1 MRRERALATGPSF
14 FVGMITA
21 MRIRAFCSE
30 LVSKPCQARVLSAN
44 SPTASSGRQAR
55 SQETALR
62 RAAAGVPGA
71 RFLRAG
77 VEGRPVRGHPL
88 SVLKPVL
95 VTVSVAVAV
104 FGCRPRE
111 SNQPTQPAPIAAAVP
126 QIASKAVPGRRVI
139 FIGLD
144 GADWS
149 LLDQYTARGVM
160 PTLAKLVAEGSS
172 GTVKTIHPPLSPLIW
187 TTMMTGVSPLEHRIL
202 DFLRVNPVSQQR
214 EPITSDERKV
224 PAVWNMATAAGKK
237 VGALGFWATY
247 PAESVNGLMV
257 SDRLFTFLFS
267 EKAPPPGV
275 VYPASMES
283 WARDGL
289 SRVQNDTGY
298 NEVKAILPWL
308 TEAEYTQA
316 AAVTDP
322 YAHPVSALRRILI
335 ETKVYDDLGRD
346 WFSREKPDLLLL
358 YLQGTD
364 SIGHVFAP
372 YAPPRQASVSEAD
385 YAHYKDVPER
395 YFATIDG
402 VLARYVALA
411 QSTGSVIMLASDH
424 GFLWGEGR
432 PTTLSSAANTTA
444 AKWHAENGIYL
455 LWGPGIPPSQGHAGA
470 GKVDQVCATLLA
482 LAGLPPGRNVAGPPL
497 SGAPAP
503 PASNE
508 AVDYRAVYTPAAT
521 AQATTGN
528 SQSTVDEDTVAKLR
542 ALGYIGA
549 SEGKGRAFGTRTAGS
564 LNNEG
569 LLLKEAG
576 KQKEAIDAF
585 DTAISVDPNLAS
597 ALWNLSD
604 LLWSR
609 SESLDKSDAL
619 LVRAFANGLPEG
631 TKYLIGR
638 AIGYQRNGQIERS
651 ISLLNQA
658 AAAKPSEP
666 DVWLFRGRYRVER
679 GECAGAVD
687 DFHQAARLKPNNAG
701 VYASLGLAELC
712 AGDAAAGR
720 ADLHRSL
727 QLDPN
732 QPKVREYLRGGRQ

>member
-1 MRRERALATGPSF
+1 VIV
-14 FVGMITA
+14 FVITA
-21 MRIRAFCSE
+21 LGC
-30 LVSKPCQARVLSAN
+30 
-44 SPTASSGRQAR
+44 
-55 SQETALR
+55 
-62 RAAAGVPGA
+62 
-71 RFLRAG
+71 
-77 VEGRPVRGHPL
+77 
-88 SVLKPVL
+88 
-95 VTVSVAVAV
+95 
-104 FGCRPRE
+104 GCRSRE
-111 SNQPTQPAPIAAAVP
+111 SNQPTYSAPAAAAVP
-126 QIASKAVPGRRVI
+126 QIASKAVPGKRVI

-160 PTLAKLVAEGSS
+160 PTLAKLASEGSS
-172 GTVKTIHPPLSPLIW
+172 GTIRTISPPLSPLIW

-247 PAESVNGLMV
+247 PAESINGLMV

-283 WARDGL
+283 WAREGL
-289 SRVQNDTGY
+289 TRAQNETGY
-298 NEVKAILPWL
+298 DAVKAVLPWL
-308 TEAEYTQA
+308 TDAEYTQA

-335 ETKVYDDLGRD
+335 ETKVYDNLGRD
-346 WFSREKPDLLLL
+346 WLSRERPDLLLL
-358 YLQGTD
+358 YFQGTD

-372 YAPPRQASVSEAD
+372 YAPPQQTSVSQAD
-385 YAHYKDVPER
+385 YERYKDVPER
-395 YFATIDG
+395 YFAAIDQM
-402 VLARYVALA
+402 LARYVALA

-455 LWGPGIPPSQGHAGA
+455 LWGPGISRSQGHAGT

-482 LAGLPPGRNVAGPPL
+482 LAGVPPGRNVAGPPL
-497 SGAPAP
+497 SGAPAAA
-503 PASNE
+503 ASNE
-508 AVDYRAVYTPAAT
+508 AVDYRAVYTPATT
-521 AQATTGN
+521 AQTTTGG
-528 SQSTVDEDTVAKLR
+528 SESTVDEDTVAKLR

-569 LLLKEAG
+569 LLLKQAG

-658 AAAKPSEP
+658 AAAKPNEP

-679 GECAGAVD
+679 GECTAAVD
-687 DFHQAARLKPNNAG
+687 DFRRATTLSPDNASA
-701 VYASLGLAELC
+701 YASLGLAQAC
-712 AGDAAAGR
+712 AGDTSAAR
-720 ADLHRSL
+720 ISLQKSL

-732 QPKVREYLRGGRQ
+732 QPRVRDYLKENGR

>member
-1 MRRERALATGPSF
+1 MRGRAILIVLTVVCVGAATGCRSRDSQTP
-14 FVGMITA
+14 
-21 MRIRAFCSE
+21 
-30 LVSKPCQARVLSAN
+30 P
-44 SPTASSGRQAR
+44 ASR
-55 SQETALR
+55 ST
-62 RAAAGVPGA
+62 AAATP
-71 RFLRAG
+71 
-77 VEGRPVRGHPL
+77 E
-88 SVLKPVL
+88 
-95 VTVSVAVAV
+95 
-104 FGCRPRE
+104 
-111 SNQPTQPAPIAAAVP
+111 
-126 QIASKAVPGRRVI
+126 IASKAEPGKRVI

-149 LLDQYTARGVM
+149 LLDQYAARGLM
-160 PTLAKLVAEGSS
+160 PTLAKLVSEGAS
-172 GTVKTIHPPLSPLIW
+172 GTVKTLHPPLSPLIW

-202 DFLRVNPVSQQR
+202 DFLRVNPASQQR
-214 EPITSDERKV
+214 EPITSDERRV
-224 PAVWNMATAAGKK
+224 PAVWNMATAGGKK
-237 VGALGFWATY
+237 VGALGYWATY

-267 EKAPPPGV
+267 EATPPPGV
-275 VYPASMES
+275 VYPASVET

-289 SRVQNDTGY
+289 KRAQDGVGY
-298 NEVKAILPWL
+298 DAINAILPWL
-308 TEAEYTQA
+308 TQSEYAQA

-335 ETKVYDDLGRD
+335 ETKVYDELGRD

-358 YLQGTD
+358 YFQGTD

-372 YAPPRQASVSEAD
+372 YAPPKQPEVSESD
-385 YAHYKDVPER
+385 YTRYKDVAER
-395 YFATIDG
+395 YFAGIDQL
-402 VLARYVALA
+402 LARYVALA
-411 QSTGSVIMLASDH
+411 QATGSVIMLASDH

-432 PTTLSSAANTTA
+432 PTSLSSAANTTA
-444 AKWHAENGIYL
+444 AKWHAENGMYVV
-455 LWGPGIPPSQGHAGA
+455 WGPGIQPSKGHTGT
-470 GKVDQVCATLLA
+470 GGVDQVCATLLA
-482 LAGLPPGRNVAGPPL
+482 LAGLPAGRNIAGPPL
-497 SGAPAP
+497 PGSPIRSGG
-503 PASNE
+503 E
-508 AVDYRAVYTPAAT
+508 AVDYRAAYTPA
-521 AQATTGN
+521 
-528 SQSTVDEDTVAKLR
+528 STPQPGSGDAAPPVDEDTVAKLR
-542 ALGYIGA
+542 ALGYIGT

-569 LLLKEAG
+569 LLLKQAG

-619 LVRAFANGLPEG
+619 LVRAFANNLPEG
-631 TKYLIGR
+631 TKFVIGR
-638 AIGYQRNGQIERS
+638 AIGYQRNGQIDRS

-658 AAAKPSEP
+658 AVAKPTDP

-687 DFHQAARLKPNNAG
+687 DFRQATRLTPSNAA

-712 AGDAAAGR
+712 AGNSAGAR
-720 ADLHRSL
+720 TSFQKSL

-732 QPKVREYLRGGRQ
+732 QPKVRQYLHGRGQ

>member
-1 MRRERALATGPSF
+1 LIGTTFCLVTIAVSMSATGCHS
-14 FVGMITA
+14 
-21 MRIRAFCSE
+21 
-30 LVSKPCQARVLSAN
+30 
-44 SPTASSGRQAR
+44 
-55 SQETALR
+55 
-62 RAAAGVPGA
+62 
-71 RFLRAG
+71 
-77 VEGRPVRGHPL
+77 
-88 SVLKPVL
+88 
-95 VTVSVAVAV
+95 
-104 FGCRPRE
+104 RE
-111 SNQPTQPAPIAAAVP
+111 SQTPIPSASPATATP
-126 QIASKAVPGRRVI
+126 QIASKTTPGKRVI

-149 LLDQYTARGVM
+149 LLDQYASRGVM

-172 GTVKTIHPPLSPLIW
+172 GTVKTISPPLSPLIW

-202 DFLRVNPVSQQR
+202 DFLRVNPTSQQR

-224 PAVWNMATAAGKK
+224 PAVWNMATAGGKK
-237 VGALGFWATY
+237 VGALGYWATY

-267 EKAPPPGV
+267 EATPPPGV
-275 VYPASMES
+275 VYPASMET

-289 SRVQNDTGY
+289 KRAQDEVGY
-298 NEVKAILPWL
+298 DAIKAMLPWL
-308 TEAEYTQA
+308 TQSEYAQA

-335 ETKVYDDLGRD
+335 ETKVYDELGRD

-358 YLQGTD
+358 YFQGSD

-372 YAPPRQASVSEAD
+372 YAPPKQPEVSESD
-385 YAHYKDVPER
+385 YTRYKDVAER
-395 YFATIDG
+395 YFAGIDQL
-402 VLARYVALA
+402 LARYVTLA
-411 QSTGSVIMLASDH
+411 ESTGSVIMLASDH

-444 AKWHAENGIYL
+444 AKWHAENGMYL
-455 LWGPGIPPSQGHAGA
+455 VWGAGIQPSKGHTGS

-482 LAGLPPGRNVAGPPL
+482 LAGLPAARNVSGPPL
-497 SGAPAP
+497 PGAPTP
-503 PASNE
+503 LGSEP
-508 AVDYRAVYTPAAT
+508 VDYRAVYTPA
-521 AQATTGN
+521 
-528 SQSTVDEDTVAKLR
+528 SVPQSTARGGAPAVDEDTVAKLR

-569 LLLKEAG
+569 LLLKQEG

-609 SESLDKSDAL
+609 NESIDKSDAL
-619 LVRAFANGLPEG
+619 LVRAFANNLPEG
-631 TKYLIGR
+631 TKFLIGR
-638 AIGYQRNGQIERS
+638 AIGYQRNGQIDRS

-658 AAAKPSEP
+658 AAAKPNDPE
-666 DVWLFRGRYRVER
+666 VWLFRGRYRVER

-687 DFHQAARLKPNNAG
+687 DFRQAARLTPTNAA

-712 AGDAAAGR
+712 AGDSAAAR
-720 ADLHRSL
+720 TSFQKSL

-732 QPKVREYLRGGRQ
+732 QPKVREYLRGRSQ

>member
-1 MRRERALATGPSF
+1 MRTCATIF
-14 FVGMITA
+14 AIAAVT
-21 MRIRAFCSE
+21 
-30 LVSKPCQARVLSAN
+30 
-44 SPTASSGRQAR
+44 
-55 SQETALR
+55 
-62 RAAAGVPGA
+62 AAAI
-71 RFLRAG
+71 
-77 VEGRPVRGHPL
+77 
-88 SVLKPVL
+88 
-95 VTVSVAVAV
+95 
-104 FGCRPRE
+104 GCRSRE
-111 SNQPTQPAPIAAAVP
+111 SQTTLQSPAAAP
-126 QIASKAVPGRRVI
+126 AQQIASKAAPGKRVI

-149 LLDQYTARGVM
+149 LLDQYAARGVM

-172 GTVKTIHPPLSPLIW
+172 GTIKTLHPPLSPLIW

-202 DFLRVNPVSQQR
+202 DFLRVNPATHQR

-224 PAVWNMATAAGKK
+224 PAIWNMATAAGKK
-237 VGALGFWATY
+237 VGALGYWATY

-257 SDRLFTFLFS
+257 SDRLFTFLYGEAS
-267 EKAPPPGV
+267 PPPGIV
-275 VYPASMES
+275 SPAGVES

-289 SRVQNDTGY
+289 TRAQNDTGY
-298 NEVKAILPWL
+298 DALKSLLPWL
-308 TEAEYTQA
+308 THAEYSQA

-335 ETKVYDDLGRD
+335 ETTVYDNLGRD
-346 WFSREKPDLLLL
+346 WVSREKPDLLLL
-358 YLQGTD
+358 YFQGTD

-372 YAPPRQASVSEAD
+372 YAPPRQPSIAEAE
-385 YAHYKDVPER
+385 YARYKDVPER
-395 YFATIDG
+395 YFASIDQL
-402 VLARYVALA
+402 LARYVALA
-411 QSTGSVIMLASDH
+411 ESTGSVIMLASDH

-432 PTTLSSAANTTA
+432 PTTMSSAANATA

-455 LWGPGIPPSQGHAGA
+455 IWGSGIQPSHGHNGA

-482 LAGLPPGRNVAGPPL
+482 LAGVPPARGIAGPPL
-497 SGAPAP
+497 AGTPAGNT
-503 PASNE
+503 PAE
-508 AVDYRAVYTPAAT
+508 TVDYRAAFTPAA
-521 AQATTGN
+521 AP
-528 SQSTVDEDTVAKLR
+528 QSTAASSAPAVDDDTVAKLR

-569 LLLKEAG
+569 LLLKAEG
-576 KQKEAIDAF
+576 KQKEAIEAF

-609 SESLDKSDAL
+609 GESLDKSDAL

-631 TKYLIGR
+631 TKFLIGR
-638 AIGYQRNGQIERS
+638 AIGYQRNGQIDRS

-658 AAAKPSEP
+658 AAAKPNEP
-666 DVWLFRGRYRVER
+666 EVWLFRGRYRVER

-687 DFHQAARLKPNNAG
+687 DFRQAARLSPDNAAA
-701 VYASLGLAELC
+701 YASLGLAQAC
-712 AGDAAAGR
+712 AGDAAGSR
-720 ADLHRSL
+720 ASFQKSL

-732 QPKVREYLRGGRQ
+732 QPKIREYLRGGGR

>member
-1 MRRERALATGPSF
+1 MRRHALYLAVIIS
-14 FVGMITA
+14 VGI
-21 MRIRAFCSE
+21 
-30 LVSKPCQARVLSAN
+30 
-44 SPTASSGRQAR
+44 
-55 SQETALR
+55 
-62 RAAAGVPGA
+62 AG
-71 RFLRAG
+71 L
-77 VEGRPVRGHPL
+77 
-88 SVLKPVL
+88 
-95 VTVSVAVAV
+95 
-104 FGCRPRE
+104 GCRARE
-111 SNQPTQPAPIAAAVP
+111 SRTPAPSAAPATAAPEIAARAT
-126 QIASKAVPGRRVI
+126 SGKRVI

-149 LLDQYTARGVM
+149 LLDQYAARGVM

-187 TTMMTGVSPLEHRIL
+187 TTMMTGVSPVEHRIL
-202 DFLRVNPVSQQR
+202 DFLRVNPASQQR

-224 PAVWNMATAAGKK
+224 PAVWNMATAGGKK

-267 EKAPPPGV
+267 EASPPPGV
-275 VYPASMES
+275 VYPASMET

-289 SRVQNDTGY
+289 KRAQDEVGY
-298 NEVKAILPWL
+298 EAIKTILPWL
-308 TEAEYTQA
+308 TQSEYAQA

-346 WFSREKPDLLLL
+346 WFSREKPDVLLL
-358 YLQGTD
+358 YFQGTD

-372 YAPPRQASVSEAD
+372 YAPPKQPEVSESD
-385 YAHYKDVPER
+385 YTRYKDVAER
-395 YFATIDG
+395 YFAGIDQL
-402 VLARYVALA
+402 LARYVALA
-411 QSTGSVIMLASDH
+411 ESTDSVIMLASDH
-424 GFLWGEGR
+424 GFLWGDGR

-444 AKWHAENGIYL
+444 AKWHAENGMYL
-455 LWGPGIPPSQGHAGA
+455 VWGPGIQPSKGHTGS

-482 LAGLPPGRNVAGPPL
+482 LAGLPAARNIAAPPL
-497 SGAPAP
+497 PGAPAP
-503 PASNE
+503 PVGEPA
-508 AVDYRAVYTPAAT
+508 DYRAVYTPAST
-521 AQATTGN
+521 P
-528 SQSTVDEDTVAKLR
+528 QSSSGGAPPAVDEDTVAKLR

-569 LLLKEAG
+569 LLLKQEG

-604 LLWSR
+604 LLWLR
-609 SESLDKSDAL
+609 GESLDKSDAL
-619 LVRAFANGLPEG
+619 LVRAFANNLPEG
-631 TKYLIGR
+631 TKFLIGR
-638 AIGYQRNGQIERS
+638 AIGYQRNGQIDRS
-651 ISLLNQA
+651 LSLLNQA
-658 AAAKPSEP
+658 AAAKPHDPE
-666 DVWLFRGRYRVER
+666 VWLFRGRYRVER

-687 DFHQAARLKPNNAG
+687 DFRQAARLTPESAA

-712 AGDAAAGR
+712 AGNSAAAR
-720 ADLHRSL
+720 TSFQKSL

-732 QPKVREYLRGGRQ
+732 QPKVREYLRGRGQ